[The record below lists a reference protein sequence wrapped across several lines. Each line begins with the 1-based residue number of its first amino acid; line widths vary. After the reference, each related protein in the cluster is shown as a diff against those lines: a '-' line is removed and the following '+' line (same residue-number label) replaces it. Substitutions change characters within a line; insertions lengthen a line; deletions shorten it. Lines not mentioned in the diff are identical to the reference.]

1 MEIRGKIIQTLPL
14 ATGEGK
20 NGPWKKQEYI
30 LETLENYPKKVC
42 FNVWGE
48 KVDQFAIKDEETIT
62 LHFDLESREFN
73 GRWYTDVKAWRVD
86 RNIGATPQGTQNPA
100 NQQQPQMQ
108 QQPADF
114 SDMDDD
120 LPF

>member
-14 ATGEGK
+14 QTGEGK
-20 NGPWKKQEYI
+20 NGTWKKQEYI
-30 LETLENYPKKVC
+30 LETLESYPKKIC
-42 FNVWGE
+42 FNVWGD
-48 KVDQFAIKDEETIT
+48 KVDQFSIKDDETIT

-86 RNIGATPQGTQNPA
+86 RNIGGA
-100 NQQQPQMQ
+100 QPEMQ
-108 QQPADF
+108 QSSSSMEQQKQPVEF
-114 SDMDDD
+114 NDMDDD

>member
-14 ATGEGK
+14 QTGEGK
-20 NGPWKKQEYI
+20 NGTWKKQEYI
-30 LETLENYPKKVC
+30 LETLESYPKKIC

-48 KVDQFAIKDEETIT
+48 KVDQFLIKDEETIT

-86 RNIGATPQGTQNPA
+86 RNIGGSQPE
-100 NQQQPQMQ
+100 NQQQNQSMEPQRQ
-108 QQPADF
+108 AADLN
-114 SDMDDD
+114 DMDDD